1 MRYYLAM
8 DGGGTKLQGI
18 LFDEEGNIHGTG
30 LSGGINGNVHSPE
43 AVQEHFRDCM
53 TQLFSGKDAPRELE
67 AIYLSQGM
75 IRGHDVAAEFV
86 TYKAA
91 ISAGEG
97 TIGLLACGLTD
108 GICALAG
115 TGSDIFYV
123 KDAKE
128 HRVYGGWGYLMSDDG
143 SGVWVGAQAARS
155 WILTKT
161 KIKEPTLLHRMM
173 DEERPELQVEG
184 GMIEAVYR
192 NKTPA
197 YYLGTYCPLV
207 NRAAQAGDE
216 TAIAILRKG
225 GELLAQE
232 ACVLIES
239 LDLPED
245 YPLGT
250 TGSVFRYCRPLYDSY
265 AEHMKQAYPKMVL
278 HRPRFEP
285 VVGAMIYG
293 LLQAGHTLDED
304 MMQRLEES
312 CRAYRIEEEL

>member
-18 LFDEEGNIHGTG
+18 LFDEEGNIHSTG
-30 LSGGINGNVHSPE
+30 LSGGINGNVHKPE

-53 TQLFSGKDAPRELE
+53 RQLFSFPGAPKEIE

-75 IRGHDVAAEFV
+75 IRGHDVAKEFI
-86 TYKAA
+86 TYKEA

-128 HRVYGGWGYLMSDDG
+128 QRVYGGWGYMMSDDG

-155 WILTKT
+155 YILVKT
-161 KIKEPTLLHRMM
+161 KIKKPTLLHRMI
-173 DEERPELQVEG
+173 EEEHPELGGNE
-184 GMIEAVYR
+184 GMISSVYR
-192 NKTPA
+192 SKSPA
-197 YYLGTYCPLV
+197 YYLGTYCPIV
-207 NRAAQAGDE
+207 NRAAKAGDE
-216 TAIAILRKG
+216 TAIGILRRG

-232 ACVLIES
+232 ACALIES
-239 LDLPED
+239 LDIPED
-245 YPLGT
+245 LPLGT
-250 TGSVFRYCRPLYDSY
+250 TGSVFRYCKPLYDAY
-265 AEHMKQAYPKMVL
+265 EAHMKQAYPKMVL

-293 LLQAGHTLDED
+293 LLRVGHTLDEN
-304 MMQRLEES
+304 MMRRLDET
-312 CRAYRIEEEL
+312 CRAFRVEEE